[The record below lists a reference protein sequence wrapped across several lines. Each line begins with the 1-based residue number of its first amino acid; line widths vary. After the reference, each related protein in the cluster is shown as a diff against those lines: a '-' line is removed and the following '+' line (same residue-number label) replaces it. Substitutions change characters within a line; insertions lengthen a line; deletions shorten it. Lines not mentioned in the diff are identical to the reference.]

1 MVWFL
6 ICLVHSFSFFF
17 TMALCWS
24 VASTYLM
31 FGWRQR
37 YLPWNEWVHRASLVP
52 ISNPPPTTTLLKS
65 YSCQGPPIC
74 NVCFVK
80 KVIEIFRKVQTL
92 ASVYADSAFP
102 PALKPVM
109 ESPGETGMEEEVQAL
124 IKRNATKSEPM
135 HCFWHWSFSRQ
146 LRDVGWDW
154 SSALLI
160 SSYHP
165 ASLSLCLNNDF
176 RGFPVGAAELFLCH
190 PPISLQL
197 HIPSSVQP
205 CWQSRFLHFHKKKK
219 NFFFW
224 LFFFR
229 LESTFLSRH
238 SFLREDVLALKAE
251 VPGQRAHW
259 SVSQD

>member
-1 MVWFL
+1 MLGL
-6 ICLVHSFSFFF
+6 ISHMLSSFFF
-17 TMALCWS
+17 FFLHNGAVLVS
-24 VASTYLM
+24 SFYL
-31 FGWRQR
+31 FDVW
-37 YLPWNEWVHRASLVP
+37 LKTEVP
-52 ISNPPPTTTLLKS
+52 AMKWMGAQSFPCSYKQPPPPTTTLLKS

-165 ASLSLCLNNDF
+165 ASLSLCLNYDF

-219 NFFFW
+219 ISFFGYFSSVWKVLSFPGIPSCVKMCW
-224 LFFFR
+224 L
-229 LESTFLSRH
+229 
-238 SFLREDVLALKAE
+238 
-251 VPGQRAHW
+251 
-259 SVSQD
+259 